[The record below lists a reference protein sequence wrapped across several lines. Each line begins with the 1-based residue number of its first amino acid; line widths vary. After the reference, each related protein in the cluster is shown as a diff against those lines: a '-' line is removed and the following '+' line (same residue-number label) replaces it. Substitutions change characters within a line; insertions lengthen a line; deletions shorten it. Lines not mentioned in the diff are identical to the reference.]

1 MPSYALCSPLLPD
14 GIRAEIERIGE
25 LRCVGIPRCADLPS
39 PVDHHPDMLFFNPP
53 CEKITVM
60 QERYYTVNLRF
71 FSQFGTSKTVLD
83 RVELGSEYPRDIA
96 FDAIGIRE
104 TLYCLEAYTSEEVKQ
119 RFSRIVNI
127 KQGYAACSTLIPRGG
142 IAITADKG
150 IERALAA
157 DGMTVCRISP
167 DGILLPGYGCG
178 FIGGASAVV
187 NGTTVFFGSLSDHPD
202 GERIAEI
209 YRVNGLGMIDF
220 PGLPLTD
227 YGSIRYIYTG

>member
-1 MPSYALCSPLLPD
+1 MGTYALCSPLLPEE
-14 GIRAEIERIGE
+14 IRLEIERISGAV
-25 LRCVGIPRCADLPS
+25 CVPIPPYPHLPS
-39 PVDHHPDMLFFNPP
+39 PVSHHPDMLFFNPP
-53 CEKITVM
+53 TERVTVLS
-60 QERYYTVNLRF
+60 RDYLAVNSRF
-71 FSQFGTSKTVLD
+71 FDQFGSASTVID
-83 RVELGSEYPRDIA
+83 DVKLGSAYPHDIA
-96 FDAIGIRE
+96 FDAIGIKD
-104 TLYCLEAYTSEEVKQ
+104 TLYCLEEHTSVEVK
-119 RFSRIVNI
+119 RFFRRTVGI
-127 KQGYAACSTLIPRGG
+127 KQGYAACSTLIPSGG

-187 NGTTVFFGSLSDHPD
+187 NDTTVFFGSLSDHPD

-227 YGSIRYIYTG
+227 YGSIRYIYTR